1 MGEEPGEITEYEYDE
16 SGRLARSVTIR
27 VPEWDD
33 EQRGW
38 MLALA
43 VYRARLCPQC
53 GRPLS
58 VCTDPD
64 SESEWLVPPAR
75 RCYATTALR
84 LAAPQYKDSPQPEAL
99 LLHAER
105 R

>member
-1 MGEEPGEITEYEYDE
+1 MGWEPAEFTEHEYDE
-16 SGRLARSVTIR
+16 QNRLVRSVTTR
-27 VPEWDD
+27 EPEWDD
-33 EQRGW
+33 EERGW

-43 VYRARLCPQC
+43 VYRASLCPHC

-58 VCTDPD
+58 VCTDP
-64 SESEWLVPPAR
+64 ESEGRWVVPPPR
-75 RCYATTALR
+75 RCFASTALR
-84 LAAPQYKDSPQPEAL
+84 SAVPEYRDSPQPEAL

>member
-1 MGEEPGEITEYEYDE
+1 MTSREI
-16 SGRLARSVTIR
+16 
-27 VPEWDD
+27 EWDD

-43 VYRARLCPQC
+43 VHRAGLCPLC
-53 GRPLS
+53 GRPRDE
-58 VCTDPD
+58 CTDPL
-64 SESEWLVPPAR
+64 SEGQWVVPAAT

-84 LAAPQYKDSPQPEAL
+84 ASAPQYKDSPQPEAL

>member
-1 MGEEPGEITEYEYDE
+1 MGGELPEVTEHEYDG
-16 SGRLARSVTIR
+16 GRLVRSVTTR
-27 VPEWDD
+27 LPEWDD

-43 VYRARLCPQC
+43 AYRASLCPSC

-58 VCTDPD
+58 VCADP
-64 SESEWLVPPAR
+64 ESEGKWVVPPAR
-75 RCYATTALR
+75 RCFATTALQI
-84 LAAPQYKDSPQPEAL
+84 AAPRYKDSPQPEAL

>member
-1 MGEEPGEITEYEYDE
+1 MGDEPPEVTEHEYAD
-16 SGRLARSVTIR
+16 GLLVRSVTTR
-27 VPEWDD
+27 MPEWDD

-43 VYRARLCPQC
+43 VYRAGLCPLC

-58 VCTDPD
+58 VCADP
-64 SESEWLVPPAR
+64 ESEGEWTVPPAR
-75 RCYATTALR
+75 RCQVTTALR
-84 LAAPQYKDSPQPEAL
+84 IAAPTYKDSPQPEAL